1 METIGQILK
10 NAREKKGLTIEELEA
25 TTHIVAKFIKA
36 LENEEFDV
44 LPGEIYVKGFIKN
57 LSDKLSL
64 DADMVLERYNLQR
77 NGIKSDQDLIKNNK
91 SLKNIKK
98 NKEPVKDNKE
108 SEASKDSN
116 AKDTNA
122 KETSTK
128 ESIKDTINSEK
139 HEEKTIKETNKK
151 NKNINLNNSAEADLL
166 FMTRRDLY
174 KLRNK
179 NNRSIMP
186 TVIVIL
192 AIIVVIAVIVFNWK
206 NITGLFSSGNK
217 RQNRNEVEISKNI
230 VDSKA
235 KQSVKVGD
243 IIYFKPLGIS
253 ATIKF
258 NTIGN
263 VLHININGQDLSF
276 SKSSP
281 IILDLNGNGINDFK
295 ISVIEVYDNSA
306 TVEMERLEENQ
317 MVNTGYTN
325 ELETP
330 ELNNT
335 NYNNTISTNL
345 LVING
350 ETYIEQDTEKV
361 DIRIE
366 ITAKHFVYIRYFIDS
381 NRPATT
387 NLLSGKTLYL
397 EAKDVVMLTIGN
409 AGEVVVKVNG
419 KIINVGAA
427 GETVNKTIKWVKN
440 LNDSTRYNL
449 IMMDTK

>member
-243 IIYFKPLGIS
+243 IIYFKPLDS
-253 ATIKF
+253 
-258 NTIGN
+258 
-263 VLHININGQDLSF
+263 
-276 SKSSP
+276 
-281 IILDLNGNGINDFK
+281 K
-295 ISVIEVYDNSA
+295 IS
-306 TVEMERLEENQ
+306 
-317 MVNTGYTN
+317 
-325 ELETP
+325 
-330 ELNNT
+330 
-335 NYNNTISTNL
+335 
-345 LVING
+345 
-350 ETYIEQDTEKV
+350 
-361 DIRIE
+361 
-366 ITAKHFVYIRYFIDS
+366 
-381 NRPATT
+381 
-387 NLLSGKTLYL
+387 LS
-397 EAKDVVMLTIGN
+397 
-409 AGEVVVKVNG
+409 
-419 KIINVGAA
+419 
-427 GETVNKTIKWVKN
+427 
-440 LNDSTRYNL
+440 
-449 IMMDTK
+449 

>member
-10 NAREKKGLTIEELEA
+10 NAREKKGLTVEELEA
-25 TTHIVAKFIKA
+25 STHIVAKFIKA
-36 LENEEFDV
+36 LENEDFTV

-64 DADMVLERYNLQR
+64 DSNMVLERYNYQK
-77 NGIKSDQDLIKNNK
+77 NGAKSEQELLKNNK
-91 SLKNIKK
+91 FSKK
-98 NKEPVKDNKE
+98 SKENKE
-108 SEASKDSN
+108 SDKENVLQNTKVEIKDVH
-116 AKDTNA
+116 
-122 KETSTK
+122 TK
-128 ESIKDTINSEK
+128 ESLKDSINTEK
-139 HEEKTIKETNKK
+139 YQEKTIKETNKK
-151 NKNINLNNSAEADLL
+151 NKNISMNNNAESDLL
-166 FMTRRDLY
+166 FMTRRDLDR
-174 KLRNK
+174 LRNK
-179 NNRSIMP
+179 NSSIVP
-186 TVIVIL
+186 S
-192 AIIVVIAVIVFNWK
+192 IIIIFAVLVVIAVIVFNWN
-206 NITGLFSSGNK
+206 NISGIFFSGK
-217 RQNRNEVEISKNI
+217 KKHNRNEVEISKNI

-235 KQSVKVGD
+235 KQSVKSGD
-243 IIYFKPLGIS
+243 VIYFKPLGIS

-258 NTIGN
+258 KTMGN

-306 TVEMERLEENQ
+306 NVEIERLEENQ
-317 MVNTGYTN
+317 MVNTGYDI
-325 ELETP
+325 ETA

-345 LVING
+345 LVVNG

-361 DIRIE
+361 DIKIE
-366 ITAKHFVYIRYFIDS
+366 ITAKHFVYVRYFIDS

-409 AGEVVVKVNG
+409 AGEVAVKVNG
-419 KIINVGAA
+419 KIINIGAD
-427 GETVNKTIKWVKN
+427 GETVNKTIKWIKN

-449 IMMDTK
+449 IMSDTK